1 MVCIM
6 QFTSLFYNTS
16 FFYGKNYRETVVL
29 SRWEGITGSFRHSEA
44 SGSPLLWRRANARN
58 VGVETLYGGQFTL
71 STQLVILTYPVVL

>member
-16 FFYGKNYRETVVL
+16 FFYGKKYKETVVL